1 LIAYGSS
8 VDQIGPITKTVTD
21 TEVLFDV
28 IKGYDHMDSTS
39 VSDGTYTAPSVKQK
53 LTIGVPRS
61 FVERDGID
69 PEVLR
74 VFNETLE
81 KYKALG
87 YTIKDIELPS
97 LEYSLA
103 VYYILMPA
111 EASSNLS
118 RYDGVKYGL
127 HKAGKN
133 LLEDYEKTRG
143 EGFGTEVKRRIL
155 LGTYI
160 LSAGYYDAYYNKANA
175 VRAIITRAFRDAF
188 KEVDLIATPT
198 APTPAFKI
206 GEKSDPLTMYL
217 EDIFTTPINLSGVPA
232 ISLPTGSV
240 DREGK
245 TLPIGFQLIA
255 PHGGEA
261 VLFKAGKEFFGEQ

>member
-1 LIAYGSS
+1 
-8 VDQIGPITKTVTD
+8 
-21 TEVLFDV
+21 
-28 IKGYDHMDSTS
+28 
-39 VSDGTYTAPSVKQK
+39 
-53 LTIGVPRS
+53 VPRS

-261 VLFKAGKEFFGEQ
+261 ALFKAGKEFFGEQ